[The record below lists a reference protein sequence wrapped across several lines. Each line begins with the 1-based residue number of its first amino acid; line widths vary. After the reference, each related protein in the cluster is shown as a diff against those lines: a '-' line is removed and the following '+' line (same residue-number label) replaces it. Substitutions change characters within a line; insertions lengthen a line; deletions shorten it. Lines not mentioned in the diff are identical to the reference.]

1 MLFVLIP
8 GLSVVAPLLAYP
20 AVTHRYGSDGFAA
33 IAIGQSLGTTVAIVC
48 ELGWSVTGPQAAARG
63 ADINSLHRASVASK
77 VLALAVG
84 APLAFALAYLL
95 STEHKVAAALTAAL
109 LSFTALSPTWL
120 LTGLNR
126 PSIILLVDV
135 FPRMILSALL
145 ALSIYLGA
153 PLWIFG
159 IPGFLATV
167 LSIVLAARF
176 IGYGVVPT
184 GADFSAA
191 PRTLWSQIPLTA
203 GRSVSVAYTSLVTS
217 IVGVLSPGAVP
228 LYAGADRIL
237 RMGLAVLAGVPARLQ
252 SWVGSAQTG
261 QRRRRSNASLLTN
274 ALLGIVAAG
283 VFLVA
288 AQPAADL
295 LFSRTIIISETMVL
309 LAACVAFLVC
319 ASRGFGLS
327 LVAEDR
333 ANAIAV
339 ASLSAAAVGLV
350 VAFLAIPAGGAV
362 GAMIAVASAE
372 ATGLFVQAVA
382 LFSRR
387 GPENTWM
394 GRVIHE

>member
-1 MLFVLIP
+1 M
-8 GLSVVAPLLAYP
+8 
-20 AVTHRYGSDGFAA
+20 
-33 IAIGQSLGTTVAIVC
+33 
-48 ELGWSVTGPQAAARG
+48 TGPQAAARG
-63 ADINSLHRASVASK
+63 ADINNLHRASVASK
-77 VLALAVG
+77 VLALAIG
-84 APLAFALAYLL
+84 APIAFALGYLL
-95 STEHKVAAALTAAL
+95 STEHRMAAALTAAL

-126 PSIILLVDV
+126 PSVILLVDV
-135 FPRMILSALL
+135 VPRMVLSALL
-145 ALSIYLGA
+145 AILIYLGA

-176 IGYGVVPT
+176 IGYRVVPT
-184 GADFSAA
+184 PADFSAA
-191 PRTLWSQIPLTA
+191 PRMLWSQIPLTA

-217 IVGVLSPGAVP
+217 VVGALSPASVP

-252 SWVGSAQTG
+252 SWVGGAREE
-261 QRRRRSNASLLTN
+261 QRRTRSNASLFTN
-274 ALLGIVAAG
+274 AILGIVAAG
-283 VFLVA
+283 VFLVV

-295 LFSRTIIISETMVL
+295 LFSRTIVIPEIVVL

-319 ASRGFGLS
+319 TSRGFGLS
-327 LVAEDR
+327 LVAEGR

-339 ASLSAAAVGLV
+339 ASISAATVGLV
-350 VAFLAIPAGGAV
+350 VAFLAIPRGGAV

-372 ATGLFVQAVA
+372 ATGLLVQAAA

-387 GPENTWM
+387 GRENTWM
-394 GRVIHE
+394 GRVRHE